1 MRASAKIYDVIRI
14 DHFIGVVKYFAI
26 PAEATSAAG
35 GKWMPGPGI
44 NLINAINSVLGN
56 SLVIAE
62 DLGVSQM
69 TISRV
74 EKKIKEKFAA
84 EMAK

>member
-1 MRASAKIYDVIRI
+1 MSGTDKYIFRQR
-14 DHFIGVVKYFAI
+14 FIEEKTQ
-26 PAEATSAAG
+26 AE
-35 GKWMPGPGI
+35 
-44 NLINAINSVLGN
+44 
-56 SLVIAE
+56 IAE